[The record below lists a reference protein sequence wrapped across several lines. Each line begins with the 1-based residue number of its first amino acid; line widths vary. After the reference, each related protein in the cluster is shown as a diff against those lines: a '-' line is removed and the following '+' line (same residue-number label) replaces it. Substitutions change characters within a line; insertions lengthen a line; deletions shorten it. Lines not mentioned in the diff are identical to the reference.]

1 MKIAIMGSGGVGGFF
16 GAKLALAGNDVTFI
30 ARGPHLE
37 AMLADGLT
45 VTSTDGDMKVDNVQA
60 TDDPASIGV
69 VDAVLFTTKLYDTV
83 ATAELIRP
91 IVGPD
96 TFIVTLQ
103 NGVSSQQ
110 MIADVL
116 GQDCVLGG
124 STYIVSHID
133 GPGKIAH
140 MGPARLIFGEMNGS
154 LSNRAQGFENI
165 CKEANIDV
173 VLTDQIE
180 LELWRKFIP
189 LTVMSGLTSVIR
201 GPIGTVL
208 ADPDLNQMMEDAVA
222 EVVAVGK
229 ARGIPLA
236 EDMVAHTIRNVD
248 GAPKETMSSMSLDL
262 LRGKPL
268 ELPWLSAKVAEYGEE
283 LGIPTPTHK
292 FMASVLKPFAEGNT
306 SN

>member
-1 MKIAIMGSGGVGGFF
+1 MKIAIMGSGGVGAFF

-37 AMLADGLT
+37 AMLKNGLE
-45 VTSTDGDMKVDNVQA
+45 VTSTDGDMKVDPVQA

-69 VDAVLFTTKLYDTV
+69 CDAVLFTTKLYDTL
-83 ATAELIRP
+83 ATAELIKP
-91 IVGPD
+91 LIGPQTIV
-96 TFIVTLQ
+96 ITLQ
-103 NGVSSQQ
+103 NGGSSPD
-110 MIADVL
+110 MIASVL

-124 STYIVSHID
+124 STYIVSHIE
-133 GPGKIAH
+133 GPGKVAH
-140 MGPARLIFGEMNGS
+140 MGPARLIFGEMSGTI
-154 LSNRAQGFENI
+154 SNRAQAFENI
-165 CKEANIDV
+165 CKEAEIDV
-173 VLTDQIE
+173 VLTDKIE

-208 ADPDLNQMMEDAVA
+208 ADEDLTQMMKDAVA

-229 ARGIPLA
+229 AQGIPLA
-236 EDMVAHTIRNVD
+236 EDMVEHTIRNVD

-268 ELPWLSAKVAEYGEE
+268 ELPWLSAKVAELGDQ

-292 FMASVLKPFAEGNT
+292 FMATVLKPFAKGAQD
-306 SN
+306 